1 MYIVRESG
9 DKVSGRD
16 DSAALSSVDGWNDI
30 LWCLHFSLLQE
41 DCKLTHALVL
51 EHSIIY
57 KISSPNMTSQGARTR
72 WSDFSFL
79 LKMPH
84 HFL

>member
-1 MYIVRESG
+1 MHLSCWISSSYGQVATDNMYIVRESG

-41 DCKLTHALVL
+41 DCKLMHAL
-51 EHSIIY
+51 EQ
-57 KISSPNMTSQGARTR
+57 NE
-72 WSDFSFL
+72 
-79 LKMPH
+79 
-84 HFL
+84 

>member
-16 DSAALSSVDGWNDI
+16 DSAALSSVDGLNDI

-41 DCKLTHALVL
+41 DCKLMHALVP
-51 EHSIIY
+51 EQ
-57 KISSPNMTSQGARTR
+57 NE
-72 WSDFSFL
+72 
-79 LKMPH
+79 
-84 HFL
+84 